1 MRVELAGVK
10 PGSPGNLEYATMSR
24 SAVAGILA
32 LMSLIASAHGQPIT
46 QGTAGASNAIAA
58 SPGGIPTMPGT
69 AAGSTSPGGING
81 VPEAPRSVPPTANPS
96 QVPNTGPMLRSTVPP
111 RASAGVIGRSSRVA
125 ARHTA
130 RSSPPRR
137 SQKALDRAL
146 AESVDRKVMSI
157 CRGC

>member
-1 MRVELAGVK
+1 MGK
-10 PGSPGNLEYATMSR
+10 
-24 SAVAGILA
+24 SALAGILA

-69 AAGSTSPGGING
+69 AAGSTSPGGIN
-81 VPEAPRSVPPTANPS
+81 VPEAPRSVPPMANPS
-96 QVPNTGPMLRSTVPP
+96 QVPSTGPLLRSTVPP

-130 RSSPPRR
+130 RSSPPRQ

-146 AESVDRKVMSI
+146 AESVDRKVKSI